1 VDIPVE
7 LNDAVA
13 TGASPVVSREKLPES
28 VYALLAGV
36 AGVGSVSAAGDKIEA
51 LPTKIDDGTE
61 FGYVRDSFTLPRELL
76 TAHTAV
82 TGAALEEHNVG
93 TGDVLVGVCWP
104 ALYASLGTGKLADG
118 YPVIEGLLNAV
129 HLDHLLDLRVPLEEL
144 ADGRTID

>member
-1 VDIPVE
+1 
-7 LNDAVA
+7 
-13 TGASPVVSREKLPES
+13 
-28 VYALLAGV
+28 
-36 AGVGSVSAAGDKIEA
+36 
-51 LPTKIDDGTE
+51 KIDDGTE

-129 HLDHLLDLRVPLEEL
+129 HLDHLLDLRVPLEEH
-144 ADGRTID
+144 ADGRTIDVESRCASIEESSSGRIVTVRLTLSSEGEVVAKL

>member
-1 VDIPVE
+1 
-7 LNDAVA
+7 
-13 TGASPVVSREKLPES
+13 
-28 VYALLAGV
+28 
-36 AGVGSVSAAGDKIEA
+36 
-51 LPTKIDDGTE
+51 
-61 FGYVRDSFTLPRELL
+61 YVRDSFTLPRELL

-144 ADGRTID
+144 ADGRTIDVESRCASIEESSSGRIVTVRLTLSSEGEVVAKLVTRFAIRGRITTTDMAQPAESY